1 MPWAPSYATGAEL
14 QAWLGADETDPHH
27 AIAVESASRAINKA
41 CGRQFGL
48 LSSSEFRYYEPYRH
62 RDRYW
67 CDIDDLMTTNS
78 LVIESENGD
87 EITDYTLTPRNA
99 AAEGKPWTRI
109 EFARG
114 TTVTPTLKIGARWGW
129 TNAPNT
135 VKMACLIQAARYYSR
150 RKEENVGGMPTG
162 VTVDDVRLGW
172 ASQREELDSDVAS
185 MLKPYRKL
193 WGAV

>member
-1 MPWAPSYATGAEL
+1 MPWAPSYASGAEL
-14 QAWLGADETDPHH
+14 QAWMGVDADPHH
-27 AIAVESASRAINKA
+27 AIAVESASLAIDQS

-48 LSSSEFRYYEPYRH
+48 LSSSEFRYYEPYWY

-67 CDIDDLMTTNS
+67 CDIDDVMTTNS
-78 LVIESENGD
+78 LVIETENGD

-114 TTVTPTLKIGARWGW
+114 ATVTPTLKISARYGW
-129 TNAPNT
+129 SAVPNT

-162 VTVDDVRLGW
+162 VTVDDVRVGW

-185 MLKPYRKL
+185 MLRPFRRL
-193 WGAV
+193 WGAA